1 MIRIAWLRGVITAD
15 SCRQLSASGQ
25 RSWLGAEVSPK
36 GSSVYVDLGLRNPG
50 WGIQWQR

>member
-1 MIRIAWLRGVITAD
+1 MIRIAWLRWVITAD